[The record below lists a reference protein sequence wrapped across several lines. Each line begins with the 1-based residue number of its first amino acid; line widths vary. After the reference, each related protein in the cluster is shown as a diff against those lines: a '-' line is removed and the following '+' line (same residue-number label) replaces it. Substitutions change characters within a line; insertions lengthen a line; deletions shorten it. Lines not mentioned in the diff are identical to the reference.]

1 MLFFVGVQS
10 LIYLLVVLGTSQSIE
25 FLLIQ
30 EVVIALPL
38 LLVRGELKLS
48 ILMLNGPSREF

>member
-25 FLLIQ
+25 FSLIQ
-30 EVVIALPL
+30 EGVIALPL
-38 LLVRGELKLS
+38 LLVWGELKLS